1 MNKKY
6 TLALIGLCCMGSAS
20 AQSLTQAKEWFLEG
34 KFAEAKPV
42 FQKLVKQAPS
52 NANYNFWYGACCYE
66 TGELQEALPYLE
78 KSAARKVIN
87 AYLYLGKLYY
97 SMYRFD
103 EATENLEEHID
114 WLEKKKRDT
123 SEAEKELDRCRQA
136 ARMLRGTENV
146 AVIDSFVVDK
156 NDFLSAYKLSK
167 ESGTISKTEDGSGT
181 SFVNELGDKM
191 IFTQASAD
199 DGETHLYSRIKL
211 IDKWEDAQPLE
222 GLETPKDKIVF
233 DVGHQCYTHK
243 LLTGRRK
250 QFDHLRQLDGISGF
264 PNPNES
270 VHDAFIAGHG
280 NTALSLAIGMAWA
293 KKIKHEPGL
302 VVALIGDGAFT
313 GGMVYEGMNNIGGL
327 DNLLVILNDNKM
339 SISKNVGALARYLT
353 HLRTTTAYYDAKDN
367 VRSFLDGV
375 PLIGP
380 PMKKSLMGAK
390 TLVRRAMYHS
400 TMFEDMGFEYIGPVD
415 GHNVEELERTL
426 RSIYQRP
433 GPHFLHVVTQ
443 KGKGYQPA
451 EMNPGNYHG
460 VSAFDP
466 DGMPDPEVAPK
477 ESFSTVFGKLLVQE
491 GTQNPKL
498 CAITAAMKYGTG
510 LQFFAHRHPQR
521 FFDVG
526 MAEQHAVTFAAGL
539 ASQGMLPVV
548 CIYSTFL
555 QRSYDQIIH
564 DVNLLKE
571 NVLFAID
578 RAGFVPAD
586 GETHQGIYDAA
597 FLSQLNIPV
606 YAPSNYEE
614 LQYWLHYLLQDTISG
629 PRAIRYPRG
638 GENTK
643 LAQYPCTKQEYDFL
657 QQLPGAEILLVSY
670 ADELEDLLDAAD
682 QLNAASQN
690 ADVLKLV
697 KLYPFTGKLIDAV
710 SKYKIVLFAEECVAA
725 GGIGEHL
732 AYALQQNGWN
742 GRFLHCAVRTAC
754 LPHATVP
761 QIKQCTGLDAADI
774 VQAVRAALTKGEN
787 EL

>member
-1 MNKKY
+1 MEYKAQY
-6 TLALIGLCCMGSAS
+6 QEYLLQATAALDAAS
-20 AQSLTQAKEWFLEG
+20 ARFLPE
-34 KFAEAKPV
+34 ESEV
-42 FQKLVKQAPS
+42 
-52 NANYNFWYGACCYE
+52 CR
-66 TGELQEALPYLE
+66 
-78 KSAARKVIN
+78 AARYSLLGGGKRIRAILTLSVCDMLGGEMQVAAQFAAAVEMLHCYSLIHDDLPCMDNDDLRRGRPSCHKAFSESTAMLAGDVLLTEAFEVIAN
-87 AYLYLGKLYY
+87 A
-97 SMYRFD
+97 S
-103 EATENLEEHID
+103 ATPQICV
-114 WLEKKKRDT
+114 
-123 SEAEKELDRCRQA
+123 AA
-136 ARMLRGTENV
+136 AR
-146 AVIDSFVVDK
+146 
-156 NDFLSAYKLSK
+156 
-167 ESGTISKTEDGSGT
+167 
-181 SFVNELGDKM
+181 
-191 IFTQASAD
+191 
-199 DGETHLYSRIKL
+199 
-211 IDKWEDAQPLE
+211 
-222 GLETPKDKIVF
+222 
-233 DVGHQCYTHK
+233 
-243 LLTGRRK
+243 
-250 QFDHLRQLDGISGF
+250 
-264 PNPNES
+264 
-270 VHDAFIAGHG
+270 
-280 NTALSLAIGMAWA
+280 
-293 KKIKHEPGL
+293 
-302 VVALIGDGAFT
+302 
-313 GGMVYEGMNNIGGL
+313 
-327 DNLLVILNDNKM
+327 
-339 SISKNVGALARYLT
+339 ALARYLT

-375 PLIGP
+375 PLIGT
-380 PMKKSLMGAK
+380 PMKKSLIGAK

-433 GPHFLHVVTQ
+433 GPHFLHIVTK

-571 NVLFAID
+571 NVVFAID

-597 FLSQLNIPV
+597 FLSQIGIPV

-614 LQYWLHYLLQDTISG
+614 LQYWLHYLLQDTVSG

-638 GENTK
+638 GESAK
-643 LAQYPCTKQEYDFL
+643 LAQYPCTKREYDFL
-657 QQLPGAEILLVSY
+657 YETPGAEILLVSY
-670 ADELEDLLDAAD
+670 ADELEDILEAAN

-690 ADVLKLV
+690 ADVLRLV
-697 KLYPFTGKLIDAV
+697 KLYPFTDKLIDTV

-732 AYALQQNGWN
+732 AYALQQKGWN
-742 GRFLHCAVRTAC
+742 GRFLHCAVHTAC

-761 QIKQCTGLDAADI
+761 QIKQCTGLDAADL
-774 VQAVRAALTKGEN
+774 VQAVRSALTKGEH

>member
-1 MNKKY
+1 MEYKAQY
-6 TLALIGLCCMGSAS
+6 QEYLLQATAALDAAS
-20 AQSLTQAKEWFLEG
+20 ARFLPEESEVCRAARYSLLGGGKRIRAILTLSVCDMLGGEMQAAAQ
-34 KFAEAKPV
+34 FAAAVEMLHCYSLIHDDLPCMDNDDLRRGRPSCHKAFSESTAMLAGDVLLTEAFEV
-42 FQKLVKQAPS
+42 IANAPAAPQICVAAARALGAGAGS
-52 NANYNFWYGACCYE
+52 CGMVYGQ
-66 TGELQEALPYLE
+66 ELDLKYEAL
-78 KSAARKVIN
+78 A
-87 AYLYLGKLYY
+87 
-97 SMYRFD
+97 
-103 EATENLEEHID
+103 ATEEQLRLIHRNKTGGHLASNLG
-114 WLEKKKRDT
+114 T
-123 SEAEKELDRCRQA
+123 VEL
-136 ARMLRGTENV
+136 TV
-146 AVIDSFVVDK
+146 ALHRV
-156 NDFLSAYKLSK
+156 
-167 ESGTISKTEDGSGT
+167 
-181 SFVNELGDKM
+181 
-191 IFTQASAD
+191 
-199 DGETHLYSRIKL
+199 
-211 IDKWEDAQPLE
+211 
-222 GLETPKDKIVF
+222 LETPKDKIVF

-433 GPHFLHVVTQ
+433 GPHFLHVVTK

-670 ADELEDLLDAAD
+670 ADELEDLLEAAD

-690 ADVLKLV
+690 SDVLKLV
-697 KLYPFTGKLIDAV
+697 KLYPFTDKLIDAV